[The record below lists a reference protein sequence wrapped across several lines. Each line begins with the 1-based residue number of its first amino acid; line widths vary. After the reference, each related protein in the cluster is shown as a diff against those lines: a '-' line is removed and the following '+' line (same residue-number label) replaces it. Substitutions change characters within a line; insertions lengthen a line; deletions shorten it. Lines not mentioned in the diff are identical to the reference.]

1 MRCAAIALSLFL
13 APAVTSAAE
22 QPPTRAGGDLAMRA
36 RDILRQ
42 HCAGCHTG
50 SSDPGYSKLKVME
63 YGQLTKGRPVPI
75 VAPGG
80 RSQLLELVR
89 DGSMPPGNRAGP
101 SGEQIEV
108 LTKWVQAGAPAFPL
122 AFDEQYTL
130 TAIADDIDRA
140 NGQGTDRTA
149 GLGLRYVSFADRIR
163 DDGPLPDLVTEERQ
177 LNAAL
182 SATAGGPV
190 NLEPV
195 DSAATLYRIDLTK
208 LGWRTGDFFWRMERR
223 IAVKPYPLRPFDLL
237 LLEYPDG
244 ALRPA
249 DGSTLAKR
257 LDPFLA
263 AENQVRPVPYLRG
276 DWLTAALVRDGKPTP
291 LATDLASLSAPNRT
305 SGAGPPVPR
314 MFGSTGPFV
323 GLKPAGGRTPIPP
336 LSGWYTGNVTPDPD
350 PFALTAEIIAG
361 GRTVKSVKEGERFKL
376 KVVSKQRVFLT
387 VLKIE
392 EDGEVRV
399 QEIDGETLPVLVQ
412 GATPRDLSPGADGF
426 SLTRSASIVLF
437 ASEADRPLAPP
448 VVVRSGHDTRPVWR
462 FLLEPTRDNPFD
474 PNRVV
479 RKVLAVPVT
488 KK

>member
-1 MRCAAIALSLFL
+1 M
-13 APAVTSAAE
+13 
-22 QPPTRAGGDLAMRA
+22 
-36 RDILRQ
+36 
-42 HCAGCHTG
+42 
-50 SSDPGYSKLKVME
+50 
-63 YGQLTKGRPVPI
+63 
-75 VAPGG
+75 
-80 RSQLLELVR
+80 
-89 DGSMPPGNRAGP
+89 
-101 SGEQIEV
+101 
-108 LTKWVQAGAPAFPL
+108 
-122 AFDEQYTL
+122 
-130 TAIADDIDRA
+130 
-140 NGQGTDRTA
+140 
-149 GLGLRYVSFADRIR
+149 SFADRIR

-182 SATAGGPV
+182 SAAAGVPV

-195 DSAATLYRIDLTK
+195 DSAATLYRIDLAK
-208 LGWRTGDFFWRMERR
+208 LGWRTGDYFFRMERR
-223 IAVKPYPLRPFDLL
+223 VAVKPYPLRPFDLL

-249 DGSTLAKR
+249 DGSALTKR
-257 LDPFLA
+257 LEPFLA

-291 LATDLASLSAPNRT
+291 LATDLASFLAPNRK
-305 SGAGPPVPR
+305 SGDGPRVFGGAGP
-314 MFGSTGPFV
+314 
-323 GLKPAGGRTPIPP
+323 LILAKPAGGRTPIPP
-336 LSGWYTGNVTPDPD
+336 LSGWYTGDVTPDPD
-350 PFALTAEIIAG
+350 PFALTAEIVVG
-361 GRTVKSVKEGERFKL
+361 GRAVKSVKEGERFKL
-376 KVVSKQRVFLT
+376 RVVSKQRVFLT

-412 GATPRDLSPGADGF
+412 GDTPRDLSPGADGF
-426 SLTRSASIVLF
+426 SFTKSASIVLF

-462 FLLEPTRDNPFD
+462 FLLEPTKDNPFD